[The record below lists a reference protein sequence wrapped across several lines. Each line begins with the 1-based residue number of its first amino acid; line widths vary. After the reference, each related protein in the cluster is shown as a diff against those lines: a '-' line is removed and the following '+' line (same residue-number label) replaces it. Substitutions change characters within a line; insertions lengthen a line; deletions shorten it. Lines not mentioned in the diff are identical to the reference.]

1 MIEEKF
7 KLILQENNITFDD
20 SVLTNL
26 VKYCK
31 LLQEYN
37 QKFNL
42 TAIVSTE
49 DIYLKHFLDS
59 IIITKYFNLNNS
71 SDLVDVGTGA
81 GFPGIVLKIFNPNLK
96 LFLVESNS
104 KKCQFLK
111 VVCEELNLKNVDII
125 NDRVE
130 NFALKKLDSFSLVIS
145 RAVADL
151 RMLSELCLP
160 LLKVGG
166 TFIAMKGKLSEEVK
180 LSEKNIK
187 SLNGEIKSVVEYK
200 LPFLEHE
207 RTLVVVEKKAKT
219 PNGYPRSY
227 DKIIKS
233 IEKA

>member
-1 MIEEKF
+1 MIEKKF
-7 KLILQENNITFDD
+7 KLILQENNINFDEL
-20 SVLTNL
+20 VLTNL
-26 VKYCK
+26 AKYCQ

-42 TAIVSTE
+42 TALVSTE

-59 IIITKYFNLNNS
+59 IITTKYFRLDTFP
-71 SDLVDVGTGA
+71 DLVDVGTGA
-81 GFPGIVLKIFNPNLK
+81 GFPGLILKIFNPGLR
-96 LFLVESNS
+96 LVLVESNS

-111 VVCEELNLKNVDII
+111 VVCEELNLTNVEIV

-130 NFALKKLDSFSLVIS
+130 VFALKKLDTFSLVIS

-151 RMLSELCLP
+151 RILSELCLP

-166 TFIAMKGKLSEEVK
+166 IFIAMKGKLSEEVK
-180 LSEKNIK
+180 LSEKIIK
-187 SLNGEIKSVVEYK
+187 NLNGEIKSVVEYK
-200 LPFLEHE
+200 LPFLDHE
-207 RTLVVVEKKAKT
+207 RTLILAEKKAKT

-227 DKIIKS
+227 DKILKS